1 MITVM
6 ATAPPV
12 IQPYNAQ
19 SSGARRDGFL
29 FTAVMVTGMYQN
41 AQGYPTARIFIRKSL
56 QVFSFFNFDAAPFAA
71 V

>member
-1 MITVM
+1 MIMVM
-6 ATAPPV
+6 TMAAPV

-19 SSGARRDGFL
+19 SSGARRDEFL
-29 FTAVMVTGMYQN
+29 FTAVMVTGMYPN
-41 AQGYPTARIFIRKSL
+41 AQGHLAARIFIRKSL

>member
-1 MITVM
+1 MIAVM
-6 ATAPPV
+6 TTAPIV
-12 IQPYNAQ
+12 THLYNTQ

-29 FTAVMVTGMYQN
+29 FTAVMVTGIHPN
-41 AQGYPTARIFIRKSL
+41 AQGHLAARIFIRKSL